1 MNYMRKSKE
10 EAIFYLFY
18 KVSKFL
24 QEWKKKYTTIL
35 NSLKKRAKQ
44 IQKKKTNKQKNS
56 IITKLDLFYECKIG

>member
-1 MNYMRKSKE
+1 MQIILEKVTIIYELYEKSKE
-10 EAIFYLFY
+10 EAIFNLFY

-44 IQKKKTNKQKNS
+44 IQKKKQTNRKTAS
-56 IITKLDLFYECKIG
+56 